1 MLGLCPVG
9 LSTLGA
15 VKQVE
20 VSPVRQQA
28 GRSWPDTWCAPVL
41 CTVQYL
47 YTRWAWAWKCRRWCR
62 GLLPLASTIYCP
74 HNKVKTWHRE
84 HWSDGSD
91 GSDRFGQWSDWSD
104 RSDSV
109 PVLMAALV
117 TLLKQLIEPQSLQP
131 SYFYWLKSSRQKSKI
146 KDLHWSNIFS
156 LIVW

>member
-1 MLGLCPVG
+1 MLGTHGTGDDGLCPVG

-62 GLLPLASTIYCP
+62 GSLPLASTIYCP
-74 HNKVKTWHRE
+74 HNKVKTWHRK

-91 GSDRFGQWSDWSD
+91 GSDRFGQWSDGSD

-109 PVLMAALV
+109 PVLHASHINTTV
-117 TLLKQLIEPQSLQP
+117 WCNRQEDSLTDHKP
-131 SYFYWLKSSRQKSKI
+131 LNEWRI
-146 KDLHWSNIFS
+146 
-156 LIVW
+156 